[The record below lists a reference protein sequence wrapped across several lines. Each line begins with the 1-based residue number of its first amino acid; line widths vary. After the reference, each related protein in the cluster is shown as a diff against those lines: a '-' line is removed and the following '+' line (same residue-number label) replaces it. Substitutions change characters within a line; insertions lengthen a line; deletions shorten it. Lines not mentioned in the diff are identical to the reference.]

1 MALGEVLEAGV
12 IVIGGGV
19 AGMNAALVLAQ
30 QGVQV
35 MMVEKENELGGRLLR
50 SNVTFPDMAPAAQ
63 IVQEL
68 VLKVQ
73 AEERIAVFL
82 SSPVHDIEKGTGFSV
97 EIERNAGKC
106 MQRRVVHATAIV
118 LATGMSAIDP
128 AMMPELGYG
137 RAKNVITAEEL
148 EDMLRSGKI
157 IRPSDG
163 APAKAVAFV
172 QCVGSRVEKRGVPYC
187 SAVCCANAIKDAI
200 TLKGSDHAMDVYVLY
215 IDIRTCGK
223 GQEALYK
230 QARATGVRFI
240 RGQPSMVVKR
250 PGSERV
256 LVCGENTLLKEL
268 YEIPADL
275 VVLSC
280 GLTISREDRELL
292 QALGV
297 EFTPEGLIATR
308 SLQGVETSVPGVFVA
323 GALEAPKDVKYATS
337 QGAEAGAVAAAYV
350 KRALGEAR

>member
-1 MALGEVLEAGV
+1 MALSEVLEAGA

-30 QGVQV
+30 QGNQV
-35 MMVEKENELGGRLLR
+35 ILVEKENELGGRLLR
-50 SNVTFPDMAPAAQ
+50 SNVTFPDMTPAAQ
-63 IVQEL
+63 IVQET
-68 VLKVQ
+68 VIKVQ
-73 AEERIAVFL
+73 AEGRIALFL
-82 SSPVHDIEKGTGFSV
+82 SSPVHDIEKGAGFSV
-97 EIERNAGKC
+97 EIERDAGKC
-106 MQRRVVHATAIV
+106 IQRRVVHATAIV
-118 LATGMSAIDP
+118 LATGMSVIDP

-137 RAKNVITAEEL
+137 RTKNVITAEEL
-148 EDMLRSGKI
+148 EDMLSDKI

-163 APAKAVAFV
+163 MPAKAVAFV

-200 TLKGSDHAMDVYVLY
+200 ALKGSDHTMDVYVLY

-230 QARATGVRFI
+230 QARAMGVRFI

-280 GLTISREDRELL
+280 GLTISKEDRELL

-297 EFTPEGLIATR
+297 GFTPEGLIATR
-308 SLQGVETSVPGVFVA
+308 SHLGVETSVPGVFVA
-323 GALEAPKDVKYATS
+323 GALEAPKEVKYAAS
-337 QGAEAGAVAAAYV
+337 QGAEAGAVAAAYL
-350 KRALGEAR
+350 KRTLGEDH